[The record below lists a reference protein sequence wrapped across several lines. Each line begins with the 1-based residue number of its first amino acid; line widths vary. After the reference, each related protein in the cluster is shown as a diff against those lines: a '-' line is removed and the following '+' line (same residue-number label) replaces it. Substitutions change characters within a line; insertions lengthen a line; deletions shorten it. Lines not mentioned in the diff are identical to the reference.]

1 MATNASRVKDGI
13 VVITICYGLAVLFGW
28 KAPVSLNEKSY
39 FDVTGDSY
47 NDAFEESFGF
57 FDDIT
62 NEQWA
67 RKKKW
72 LKELPQSQE
81 TNGTFVGMD
90 IILRAYTNNWNP
102 DFSCPFNSLVGPV
115 GDGHKW
121 ICDPH
126 RLQKVEDCLVYSIG
140 SNGKFGFEADLL
152 RLAPNCEI
160 HIFDPDDYT
169 AAMNYNNVDAH
180 YHAWGLTSTAQFKA
194 SLKGTKDRDAIK
206 FKDIKEIMRLLKHEK
221 RTIHVVS
228 NRVTMSL
235 KSPRSPILCLA
246 EPLFVLV

>member
-1 MATNASRVKDGI
+1 MVSINRPNLGTSASRVRDGI
-13 VVITICYGLAVLFGW
+13 VVIALCYGLAVLSGW
-28 KAPVSLNEKSY
+28 NNPVSLNGMSSSEC
-39 FDVTGDSY
+39 GDSY
-47 NDAFEESFGF
+47 EDAFDESFGF

-72 LKELPQSQE
+72 VKELPHSQE
-81 TNGTFVGMD
+81 TNGTFTGMD
-90 IILRAYTNNWNP
+90 VILRAYTNNWNP
-102 DFSCPFNSLVGPV
+102 DFSCPFNSVVGPV

-126 RLQKVEDCLVYSIG
+126 RLQNVEDCLVYSIG

-160 HIFDPDDYT
+160 HIFDPDDYS
-169 AAMNYNNVDAH
+169 AAMNYNNVMAH
-180 YHAWGLTSTAQFKA
+180 YHSWGLTSTAKFKA
-194 SLKGTKDRDAIK
+194 SLKTTKDRDAIK

-228 NRVTMSL
+228 NKMTV
-235 KSPRSPILCLA
+235 I
-246 EPLFVLV
+246 F